1 MSKIEIDKNC
11 LWGQSQRWRPDD
23 RIKKSEKQSPSSKLY
38 SGKEH
43 KVGKCSVITT
53 QNLLLVEKKSL
64 LKRFFTDA
72 LCPLITSSVTALSS
86 SMHSYGEKAKEAT
99 PLRCDIQSPK
109 VLAVEADEFDV
120 LPDVIPM
127 STFRDMVTY
136 AEALLNEPDA
146 IMQAAANDLE

>member
-1 MSKIEIDKNC
+1 
-11 LWGQSQRWRPDD
+11 
-23 RIKKSEKQSPSSKLY
+23 
-38 SGKEH
+38 
-43 KVGKCSVITT
+43 
-53 QNLLLVEKKSL
+53 
-64 LKRFFTDA
+64 
-72 LCPLITSSVTALSS
+72 
-86 SMHSYGEKAKEAT
+86 MHSYGEKAKEAT
-99 PLRCDIQSPK
+99 PLRWDIQSPK

>member
-1 MSKIEIDKNC
+1 M
-11 LWGQSQRWRPDD
+11 LTP
-23 RIKKSEKQSPSSKLY
+23 PFP
-38 SGKEH
+38 
-43 KVGKCSVITT
+43 SVITT

-109 VLAVEADEFDV
+109 GLAVEADEFDV

-127 STFRDMVTY
+127 STLRDMVTY

>member
-1 MSKIEIDKNC
+1 M
-11 LWGQSQRWRPDD
+11 LTP
-23 RIKKSEKQSPSSKLY
+23 PFP
-38 SGKEH
+38 
-43 KVGKCSVITT
+43 SVITT
-53 QNLLLVEKKSL
+53 QNLLEKKSL

-109 VLAVEADEFDV
+109 GLAVEADEFDV